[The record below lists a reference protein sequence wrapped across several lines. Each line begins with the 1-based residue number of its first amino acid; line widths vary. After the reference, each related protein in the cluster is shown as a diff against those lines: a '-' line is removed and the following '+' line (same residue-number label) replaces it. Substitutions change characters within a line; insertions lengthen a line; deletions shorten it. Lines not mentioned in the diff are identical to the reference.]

1 METSVSSPE
10 HSHPTP
16 TAPSIRLSIQSE
28 LREKDLQTELL
39 VHEENDSDVEILNS
53 PTLLVFD
60 QGQESQPSQNEQR
73 PANDQESPLSK
84 TDHASEAPQRSGSCE
99 SVSAANNNN
108 NFGASFLH
116 SKRPASSTPVVYSP
130 IEGDHV
136 SRFFQQYRRQD
147 SQSAPRELVEG
158 QTDSTTTTE
167 RPAHLTTHTIYAP
180 MRLENPSNLA
190 TSPGDAKLKKVIST
204 LQSRTTTY
212 TTLLSQNDTQD
223 TDLARLEHEVLR
235 DMSVDLQAA
244 SRMIES
250 RIGHGSSIDEDLILR
265 AIEAY
270 ENKETMKSLARKRLM
285 AELLKLRVDN
295 KLAEL

>member
-1 METSVSSPE
+1 METSVLSPG
-10 HSHPTP
+10 HSHSTP

-60 QGQESQPSQNEQR
+60 QGQESQPSQNE
-73 PANDQESPLSK
+73 NDQEAPLSK
-84 TDHASEAPQRSGSCE
+84 TDRAPEAPRRSGSCE

-130 IEGDHV
+130 TEGDHV
-136 SRFFQQYRRQD
+136 SRFFQQYRRQG
-147 SQSAPRELVEG
+147 SQPAPRELVEG
-158 QTDSTTTTE
+158 QTDSTTTAE
-167 RPAHLTTHTIYAP
+167 CPAHLTTHTIHAP
-180 MRLENPSNLA
+180 VRLENPSNLA
-190 TSPGDAKLKKVIST
+190 TSLGDAKLKKVVSM

-244 SRMIES
+244 SRMIGS